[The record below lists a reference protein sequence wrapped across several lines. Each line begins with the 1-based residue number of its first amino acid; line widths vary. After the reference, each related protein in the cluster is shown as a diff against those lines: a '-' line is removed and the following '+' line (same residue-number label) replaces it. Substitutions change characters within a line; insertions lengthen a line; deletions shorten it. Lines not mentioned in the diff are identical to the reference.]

1 MNRPSVPPPSVPQA
15 SPYAFGYPPPPFA
28 QVSVPPQ
35 VTPPASPA
43 PQYKLVELASGFDPR
58 ATAALI
64 LGVISL
70 VTGAF
75 AGVPAFILGSQAR
88 RDEERIR
95 LLYPHVPRRVAGV
108 ALAGMICGAVGT
120 LLGVALIAGTGG
132 YWFAQHQLREAHP
145 AYALHTPA
153 ASSSPRAAEHEP
165 TSFGA
170 IRVVDLA
177 EDDALPFRDRLK
189 AELKTAHDAGHP
201 VLVETTAS
209 FCRSCDEINGALH
222 QDPLQRALAG
232 ATLVRV
238 DVETFEE
245 ELRAAGMWQDTVPW
259 FYRLDSNMRP
269 TDAISADE
277 WDENT
282 AENIAKVIGPFAHGT
297 LPKRRTPSPLTTSL

>member
-1 MNRPSVPPPSVPQA
+1 MNRSSAPPPPVPQPHSYHPLT
-15 SPYAFGYPPPPFA
+15 SPYAFGYPPPPSLAPPFA
-28 QVSVPPQ
+28 PRMMAV
-35 VTPPASPA
+35 
-43 PQYKLVELASGFDPR
+43 YKPVELVSGFDPR
-58 ATAALI
+58 ATAALMLGI
-64 LGVISL
+64 LSL

-75 AGVPAFILGSQAR
+75 AGIPAFILGSQAR

-108 ALAGMICGAVGT
+108 ALAGMLCGVVGT

-132 YWFAQHQLREAHP
+132 YWFAQHQLRQAHP
-145 AYALHTPA
+145 AYAMHTPSA
-153 ASSSPRAAEHEP
+153 APPPQHVAQ
-165 TSFGA
+165 TSFGT

-201 VLVETTAS
+201 VLVETTAA
-209 FCRSCDEINGALH
+209 FCGSCDEIDAALH
-222 QDPLQRALAG
+222 QDPLQHALAG

-245 ELRAAGMWQDTVPW
+245 ELRSAGMWQDTVPW

-282 AENIAKVIGPFAHGT
+282 AENIAKVLGPFAHGM
-297 LPKRRTPSPLTTSL
+297 LPKRRAPSPLTTSL